1 MVLTIVE
8 ENEAL
13 AGRVVK
19 RDGSVEELSTL
30 KIESSIRKA
39 VEGLRISEEEL
50 DDVVSSVI
58 SEVKKKASEG
68 PISTSTIADIVER
81 NMIEKIIENTEWEEA
96 AKRYAMARIYNHVY
110 GKGGWSEFNS
120 VDLEL
125 AYNSIKVLEAR
136 YLLKDP
142 ETLRY
147 RETPLQLFR
156 RVARHLASI
165 ERNYGKPEEE
175 VRKWEEEFFR
185 ILSERRFMPNSPTLM
200 NAGTRLGV
208 LSACFVI
215 PVRDALSTPDGEG
228 IMDAVRAQAL
238 IFQAGGGVGADF
250 SEIRPEGDVVSSSGG
265 KASGPLSFM
274 RLFDVN
280 TEVIKQGGKRRGANM
295 GILHVW
301 HPDIEKFIRAKS
313 GELKDTHLQNFN
325 ISVAVYDEFME
336 AAEKGDDWPLINPRK
351 TALRKGKGYDSR
363 YYAIVRARHSLREK
377 WVQEVI
383 IRELE
388 ERGGSVPLDESLII
402 TLDEAFTIAENEDAV
417 VRRVEAAHLLDM
429 IVDSAWDSGDPGMIF
444 IDEINRRHPVWY
456 LGKVQSTNPCVS
468 GDTRVLTPQGWIKA
482 SELFAKAKKTRIA
495 MAVAADGGVLGEG
508 GEPTA
513 YPVRLVVPG
522 PEVEVYRTVHG
533 ASLSLNAPLVVD
545 AWVWHVGKKKGLR
558 VRTGEGYEVTVTP
571 EHRFLTPEGW
581 KEARELRPGDKVFL
595 ARLHPGHV
603 GYAIS
608 DAIDLDE
615 DIAFALGWLVG
626 DGTFSKH
633 YVAWYFSPEDREA
646 YERVKKA
653 ILKLGGNPEAHHVDQ
668 GSTVRIQ
675 FNNSTTVYKRI
686 LKLSGDVLEK
696 SRYRRLPEVVWRLSP
711 NSLAA
716 FLRALFTADGY
727 VDMDRAIRLTSAS
740 PEMLKEVQQL
750 LLIFGIQSRIYR
762 RPYKSEFSYTTKSG
776 EERTYKTVEYHELV
790 IPGYSRLLFAETI
803 GFESRRKME
812 KLSLKKTK
820 RDARWATV
828 ERVEDAGFVDF
839 YDFTVPGIHAYI
851 AGGLVHHN
859 CGEQPLL
866 PWESCNLG
874 SINLEKYVVRTS
886 NGYGV
891 DWEGLA
897 RDVRVAV
904 RFLDNVIDANKH
916 PLPQITE
923 ANLRTRKVGLG
934 VMGWARFLV
943 RLGVKYDSPEAIHLA
958 WRVAEWIAYNA
969 YLASV
974 ELAREKGAFPAWNSK
989 LYRFLWKTLRFKSP
1003 EEVLREAGLPTE
1015 VGDEHVAKLLEEAP
1029 RPDWRRVEEA
1039 VRKYG
1044 LRNAALLSIAP
1055 TGSISIIAGTSSS
1068 IEPLFALAFMRM
1080 VSVGRFIEVDKLFL
1094 EYLKRYE
1101 LDDPEVI
1108 REIAKTGTIA
1118 HIPFMP
1124 RTIKKIF
1131 RTAHDIDPPWHVV
1144 HQAVWQQWIDAAVSK
1159 TINLRHDEPPE
1170 TVKRVYMLAWRLG
1183 CKGITIYRDKSKSR
1197 QVIYF
1202 GIKKEKER
1210 AKKLEEQGVQAQ
1222 QAQGAEPRRVMSAAE
1237 HGVTPLQTTPLEPP
1251 RTGGGG
1257 EGNVLKLQPK
1267 KKFRIAKED
1276 YVTVA
1281 ENFAGGC
1288 PTCDV

>member
-1 MVLTIVE
+1 MVLTIVG

-13 AGRVVK
+13 VGRVVK

-50 DDVVSSVI
+50 DDVVSNVI

-110 GKGGWSEFNS
+110 GKDGWSEFNPL
-120 VDLEL
+120 DLEL
-125 AYNSIKVLEAR
+125 TYNSIKVLEAR

-156 RVARHLASI
+156 RVARYLAGI

-336 AAEKGDDWPLINPRK
+336 AAEKGEDWPLINPRK

-377 WVQEVI
+377 WVQEII

-388 ERGGSVPLDESLII
+388 EKGGSVPLDESLII
-402 TLDEAFTIAENEDAV
+402 TLDEAFTIAENEEAV

-456 LGKVQSTNPCVS
+456 LGKVQSTNPC
-468 GDTRVLTPQGWIKA
+468 
-482 SELFAKAKKTRIA
+482 
-495 MAVAADGGVLGEG
+495 
-508 GEPTA
+508 
-513 YPVRLVVPG
+513 
-522 PEVEVYRTVHG
+522 
-533 ASLSLNAPLVVD
+533 
-545 AWVWHVGKKKGLR
+545 
-558 VRTGEGYEVTVTP
+558 
-571 EHRFLTPEGW
+571 
-581 KEARELRPGDKVFL
+581 
-595 ARLHPGHV
+595 
-603 GYAIS
+603 
-608 DAIDLDE
+608 
-615 DIAFALGWLVG
+615 
-626 DGTFSKH
+626 
-633 YVAWYFSPEDREA
+633 
-646 YERVKKA
+646 
-653 ILKLGGNPEAHHVDQ
+653 
-668 GSTVRIQ
+668 
-675 FNNSTTVYKRI
+675 
-686 LKLSGDVLEK
+686 
-696 SRYRRLPEVVWRLSP
+696 
-711 NSLAA
+711 
-716 FLRALFTADGY
+716 
-727 VDMDRAIRLTSAS
+727 
-740 PEMLKEVQQL
+740 
-750 LLIFGIQSRIYR
+750 
-762 RPYKSEFSYTTKSG
+762 
-776 EERTYKTVEYHELV
+776 
-790 IPGYSRLLFAETI
+790 
-803 GFESRRKME
+803 
-812 KLSLKKTK
+812 
-820 RDARWATV
+820 
-828 ERVEDAGFVDF
+828 
-839 YDFTVPGIHAYI
+839 
-851 AGGLVHHN
+851 
-859 CGEQPLL
+859 GEQPLL

-874 SINLEKYVVRTS
+874 SINLEKYVVKTPE
-886 NGYGV
+886 GYSV

-943 RLGVKYDSPEAIHLA
+943 RLGIKYDSPEAIHLA

-974 ELAREKGAFPAWNSK
+974 ELAREKGTFPAWNPK

-1003 EEVLREAGLPTE
+1003 EKVLREAGLPAE
-1015 VGDEHVAKLLEEAP
+1015 VGDEHVAKLLEAAP

-1039 VRKYG
+1039 VKKHG

-1222 QAQGAEPRRVMSAAE
+1222 QAQGAEPRRVLSAAE

-1267 KKFRIAKED
+1267 KKFRIAREE

-1281 ENFAGGC
+1281 ENYAGGC
-1288 PTCDV
+1288 PTCDI